1 MTKMKKKLFV
11 LLVVIMVLSVMSI
24 PALARPS
31 LRKTDRVEGIWTYL
45 PAGPDVEYVIG
56 PHTFLR
62 ISEAGEWTGTIT
74 GHADEWGEVV
84 IHSSGPWYYE
94 GTVPFESATV
104 SGMTG
109 GLVIS
114 TFGWRPDVGAE
125 WVGTWEIISG
135 RGGLASLRGGGTWEG
150 PGWLGDPAVPGVL
163 TYSGNITYYE

>member
-1 MTKMKKKLFV
+1 MTKMKKKLLV

-24 PALARPS
+24 PALAGTS
-31 LRKTDRVEGIWTYL
+31 LKTKGVEGVITYL
-45 PAGPDVEYVIG
+45 PAGPPVEDVIG
-56 PHTFLR
+56 PHTFMK
-62 ISEAGEWTGTIT
+62 ISEAVDWTGTIT
-74 GHADEWGEVV
+74 GHADEWCEVV

-94 GTVPFESATV
+94 GTMPFESATV

-114 TFGWRPDVGAE
+114 TFGWRPNAGAE

-135 RGGLASLRGGGTWEG
+135 SGGLASVRGGGTWEG